1 MLQSTSRRHEN
12 TGKMWSHIK
21 KRTDSK
27 INLFSFAI
35 MLVLLR
41 SLFPSHDLL
50 KLSSTQYSVRVPCLF
65 SWQELSSSG
74 KVVQLVSSPPRR
86 QLATRHSFFFCK
98 SQKKQAWRRRRRS
111 TKNGQIVVQW
121 SISWKWFCAQYL
133 NYINKVRMK
142 LDSALNLEDKR
153 VSNNF
158 EIFWWVSFLDA

>member
-86 QLATRHSFFFCK
+86 QLATRHSYLLL
-98 SQKKQAWRRRRRS
+98 QKPKKAS
-111 TKNGQIVVQW
+111 VEATTT
-121 SISWKWFCAQYL
+121 
-133 NYINKVRMK
+133 INKKWPNRCPMK
-142 LDSALNLEDKR
+142 HFLKVILCSILELHQQSK
-153 VSNNF
+153 N
-158 EIFWWVSFLDA
+158 EIRFSIEFRS